1 MKYYSNYEA
10 DAVVRVDD
18 NGDRYIKSIRHLRET
33 KVSKDNM
40 IAYGVQG
47 YGVTNFLS
55 EITKEEY
62 DTFGID
68 WDWDPRSGK
77 LHRFKK

>member
-55 EITKEEY
+55 EITKRRVRHVRY
-62 DTFGID
+62 RLGLG
-68 WDWDPRSGK
+68 PKVGK
-77 LHRFKK
+77 TAPF